1 MLPCQ
6 PTRIEL
12 KHEDSKEL
20 LPHRARHQEK
30 QRASHVTQTQSQHQV
45 IPVSTLQPSSSSV
58 AARIGATSSVP
69 APSSHFEQILSSS
82 TTTSS
87 SSSWR

>member
-1 MLPCQ
+1 MLPSQ

-20 LPHRARHQEK
+20 LAHRARHQEK
-30 QRASHVTQTQSQHQV
+30 QRAIIQSQSHNASAGGLSSAQQQQQQ
-45 IPVSTLQPSSSSV
+45 QPSAV
-58 AARIGATSSVP
+58 ATRIGV
-69 APSSHFEQILSSS
+69 IG

-87 SSSWR
+87 SRLPVATSTSAQEISWR

>member
-1 MLPCQ
+1 MLPSQ

-20 LPHRARHQEK
+20 LAHRARHQEK
-30 QRASHVTQTQSQHQV
+30 QRTIIQSQSHNASAGGLSSAQQQQ
-45 IPVSTLQPSSSSV
+45 QPSAV
-58 AARIGATSSVP
+58 AARIGV
-69 APSSHFEQILSSS
+69 IG

-87 SSSWR
+87 SRLPVATSTSAQEISWR

>member
-1 MLPCQ
+1 MLPNQ

-58 AARIGATSSVP
+58 AARIGATSSVH
-69 APSSHFEQILSSS
+69 SHFEQILSSS
-82 TTTSS
+82 TTAT
-87 SSSWR
+87 SSWR

>member
-1 MLPCQ
+1 MLPNQ

-30 QRASHVTQTQSQHQV
+30 QRASHITQTQSQPQV
-45 IPVSTLQPSSSSV
+45 ISV
-58 AARIGATSSVP
+58 
-69 APSSHFEQILSSS
+69 
-82 TTTSS
+82 
-87 SSSWR
+87 